1 LWHSDCMSEGTAP
14 GPARPTL
21 DAIAR
26 EASVSLSTVS
36 KVLNGRPGVSA
47 GTRLR
52 VEEILHRSG
61 YARRGLDPERGGTVE
76 VVVENIQSE
85 WSIEILRGVE
95 RITREN
101 GLVLTLSVLGD
112 HHDFGDDWIAG
123 VLQRKPLAVVLQFSH
138 LTAGRRKQLRTRN
151 IPVVVVD
158 PAGDPPPDMP
168 AVGATN
174 WAGGVSAT
182 RHLIGLGHTRIA
194 CVSGPTDLMCSRA
207 RTAGYQSALAEAGI
221 PFDPVLTGVGDFG
234 QAAGEREAR
243 RLLSLPDRPTAIVAA
258 NDAQALGVYDAAAAL
273 GLRIPADVSVVG
285 FDDVRPALW
294 ARPPLTTVRQPLQ
307 EMAEEA
313 TRLALRMRAGEA
325 EATRLELATSL
336 VVRDST
342 APPAR

>member
-1 LWHSDCMSEGTAP
+1 MPDRTSPAS
-14 GPARPTL
+14 ARPTL
-21 DAIAR
+21 EAIAQ

-47 GTRLR
+47 ATRDR
-52 VEEILHRSG
+52 VERLLHRSG
-61 YARRGLDPERGGTVE
+61 YARRGLDPERGGMVE
-76 VVVENIQSE
+76 VVVEDIQSE

-101 GLVLTLSVLGD
+101 GLVLALSVLGD
-112 HHDFGDDWIAG
+112 HHGVGDEWIAG

-138 LTAGRRKQLRTRN
+138 LTATHRRQLRTRN

-158 PAGDPPPDMP
+158 PAGDPPADMA

-174 WAGGVSAT
+174 WAGGVAAT
-182 RHLIGLGHTRIA
+182 RHLLALGHTRIA
-194 CVSGPTDLMCSRA
+194 CVSGPTELMCSRA

-221 PFDPVLTGVGDFG
+221 AFDPALTAVGRFG
-234 QAAGEREAR
+234 QADGERAGS
-243 RLLSLPDRPTAIVAA
+243 RLLSLPDRPTAVVAA
-258 NDAQALGVYDAAAAL
+258 NDMQALGVYDAAAAL
-273 GLRIPADVSVVG
+273 GLRIPEDVSVVG

-313 TRLALRMRAGEA
+313 TRLALRMRTGEA
-325 EATRLELATSL
+325 EATRIELATSF
-336 VVRDST
+336 VERSST
-342 APPAR
+342 ATPAGRPAA